1 MRAAVGAY
9 SASTPGFSRDRKTVT
24 ISDDSGIR
32 QSSAIEEFASRR
44 FGMSKVLYS
53 ASISLDGFM
62 AGPGG
67 DMSWL
72 TPFMDMDVPVDTLQS
87 RVGSLLVGART
98 FRGDDPN
105 AGTEQAGAYA
115 GAWHGPSF
123 VVTRHPEPM
132 PVPDTVFVPDVE
144 TGLEQARAAAG
155 DGYVSVLGADIA
167 RQCLELGQ
175 LDEVLAYVL
184 PVFLGDG
191 TPFFRSA
198 GGRQVTFEP
207 ISVAAGT
214 AATAMWLRVV
224 R

>member
-1 MRAAVGAY
+1 
-9 SASTPGFSRDRKTVT
+9 
-24 ISDDSGIR
+24 
-32 QSSAIEEFASRR
+32 
-44 FGMSKVLYS
+44 MSKVLYS

-62 AGPGG
+62 AGPGD

-72 TPFMDMDVPVDTLQS
+72 APFMAVDVPVDTLQGEV
-87 RVGSLLVGART
+87 RSLLVGGRT

-105 AGTEQAGAYA
+105 RGTEQEGAYG
-115 GAWHGPSF
+115 GAWSGPTF
-123 VVTRHPEPM
+123 VVTHDPAPEPAK
-132 PVPDTVFVPDVE
+132 DTTFVPDVL
-144 TGLEQARAAAG
+144 TGLEQARASAG
-155 DGYVSVLGADIA
+155 DGYVSVLGADVA

-198 GGRQVTFEP
+198 GGRRVTFEP
-207 ISVAAGT
+207 ISVAAGSD
-214 AATAMWLRVV
+214 ATAMWLRVV